1 MKPNEKIKLQK
12 LMMKKYQ
19 RRFFVF
25 FAAYMLILFG
35 ITVLGLLLK
44 DSQIW
49 YRDDFW
55 FPFLAVIYYNWP
67 YAVLFLAVIGAVLI
81 VRFQWKNITE
91 NMLALVDAIDKMAAN
106 PDELVDLPESLDAVK
121 GVMQDI
127 QHRNIQDRM
136 RAQEAEQKKNDM
148 VVYLAHDLKTP
159 LTSVLGYLSL
169 LRDESQI
176 SEDTR
181 QKYISI
187 ASEKAQRLEDLIN
200 EFFEITRYSLK
211 GLSLQPTVV
220 DFTRLLEQVNDEFK
234 PLLTPKNLQAVLQ
247 APKDIKLYAD
257 AGKLERVVDNLLRN
271 AVSYSHTNSSIQIRV
286 EETNGWACLQIK
298 NSGDTIPPHKLAHIF
313 EQFYRVDEARSGSE
327 NGAGLGLA
335 IAKEIVEMHG
345 GSIMAQ
351 SEDETI
357 VFTVWL
363 PLFKEPAMP
372 QNTTS

>member
-35 ITVLGLLLK
+35 ITVFGLLLK

-49 YRDDFW
+49 YLEDPLFRI
-55 FPFLAVIYYNWP
+55 LAVVYYNWP
-67 YAVLFLAVIGAVLI
+67 YIVLFLAIIGAVLI

-106 PDELVDLPESLDAVK
+106 PDELVELPESLDAVK

-169 LRDESQI
+169 LRDEPQI
-176 SEDTR
+176 SEETR

-211 GLSLQPTVV
+211 GLSLQPSVV

-234 PLLTPKNLQAVLQ
+234 PLLAPKNLQAVLQ
-247 APKDIKLYAD
+247 APKDVKLYAD

-271 AVSYSHTNSSIQIRV
+271 AVSYSHTNSSIQVRV
-286 EETNGWACLQIK
+286 EETDGWACLQIQ
-298 NSGDTIPPHKLAHIF
+298 NNGDTIPPHKLAHIF

-327 NGAGLGLA
+327 GGAGLGLA

-351 SEDETI
+351 SENETI

-372 QNTTS
+372 QNTMS